1 VVCAPRGADDAGAGD
16 VPARARAAGAGADR
30 PFLDTRTLAAR
41 GALWKA
47 ASQSATQIIAFGVA
61 LALARL
67 LTPTEYGTAA
77 MVLAISALGAIFTDI
92 TLTSGLVQREH
103 VGDADKSAVFWLNI
117 ALGAAATAVMFLAAD
132 GLARFYDD
140 AGVSSLFRALSPIF
154 VVNALG
160 AVPRAVLVRA
170 MRFKEVEL
178 QLTVAT
184 LVAGLLGVSL
194 AALGYG
200 AWALVAVQLCTA
212 AVSTCAVWLL
222 SPIRLERPS
231 RSRAVRELA
240 RSGGHVFATRL
251 FSYAGANFDNILI
264 GRSLGARALG
274 PYAFSYNI
282 MLSPL
287 QRVAVPAQEL
297 LFPTLSRLRG
307 DRVRLL
313 HAWVSATR
321 LVLAVVVPPLIL
333 VVVQAHDVVHVLLG
347 NRWADAAPILQALA
361 CAGLIQLLGRVNT
374 AVFQALGRT
383 RAMLRWTM
391 FATALNIAGFVIG
404 VNRGA
409 LGVAVAFAL
418 TNLLAQPVNLVLAA
432 RAVGVSVGRFCSEF
446 VRIGRAF
453 GVLAVSAVVLHG
465 LLGWAGGPAALRILV
480 VSGGALAAYVAT
492 LVLHVADVRGDIKL
506 LTPRAT
512 RSDEAPAALGSAA
525 LAYGE
530 RGVDP

>member
-1 VVCAPRGADDAGAGD
+1 VSTPRGADNAGAGD
-16 VPARARAAGAGADR
+16 VRARARAGAGADR

-47 ASQSATQIIAFGVA
+47 GSQGAIQIITFGAA

-92 TLTSGLVQREH
+92 TLTSGLVQRKH
-103 VGDADKSAVFWLNI
+103 VSDADTSAVFWLNV
-117 ALGAAATAVMFLAAD
+117 ALGAAATAAMFLAAD
-132 GLARFYDD
+132 GLASFYDD
-140 AGVSSLFRALSPIF
+140 AGVSTLFRALSPIF

-160 AVPRAVLVRA
+160 AVPRALLVRA

-184 LVAGLLGVSL
+184 LVAASLGVSL
-194 AALGYG
+194 AALGFG

-212 AVSTCAVWLL
+212 AISTCAVWFL
-222 SPIRLERPS
+222 SPLRLSRPS
-231 RSRAVRELA
+231 ASRAVSELG

-264 GRSLGARALG
+264 GRTLGPHALG
-274 PYAFSYNI
+274 PYAFSYNV

-287 QRVAVPAQEL
+287 QRIAVPAQEL
-297 LFPTLSRLRG
+297 LFPTLSRLHG
-307 DRVRLL
+307 DRPRFLR
-313 HAWVSATR
+313 AWVSATR
-321 LVLAVVVPPLIL
+321 LVVAVVVPPLIL

-446 VRIGRAF
+446 LPIGRAF
-453 GVLAVSAVVLHG
+453 GVVAVVAVALHE
-465 LLGWAGGPAALRILV
+465 LVGWAGGAAAVRIVV
-480 VSGGALAAYVAT
+480 VSGGALAAYFVT
-492 LVLHVADVRGDIKL
+492 LVFHVADVQSDLKL
-506 LTPRAT
+506 LRPRAT
-512 RSDEAPAALGSAA
+512 GSHDAPPGLQPAA